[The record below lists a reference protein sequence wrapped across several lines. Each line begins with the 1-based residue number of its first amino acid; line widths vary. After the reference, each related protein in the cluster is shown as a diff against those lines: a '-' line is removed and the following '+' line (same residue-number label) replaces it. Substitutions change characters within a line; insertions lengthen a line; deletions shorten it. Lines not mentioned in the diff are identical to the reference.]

1 MLLVCDLVYF
11 KYTEWLLRAEK
22 LTSSS
27 DCSCSPSPPCQKLPG
42 WLGELDNG
50 ILCWHQLGCKY
61 RDGLHPCNAGVS
73 VLAFL
78 TPLAL

>member
-11 KYTEWLLRAEK
+11 KYTEWLLQAEK

-27 DCSCSPSPPCQKLPG
+27 DCSPSPPCQKLPG

-50 ILCWHQLGCKY
+50 IPCWHQLGCKS
-61 RDGLHPCNAGVS
+61 RDGLHPCNAGVG
-73 VLAFL
+73 VLACL
-78 TPLAL
+78 TPPAL